1 MRAIKYLVVHA
12 TGGRVHQTI
21 ADLNVV
27 FKQKGWNNPGYHYV
41 IKRDG
46 GIVQLLDVDKVSN
59 GVKGYNEVS
68 VHVAYI
74 GGIDKNLNTID
85 NRTEEQKTALRVLL
99 KKLKKEFPS
108 AKVCGHRDLE
118 KGKDCPCFNVQ
129 EEFI

>member
-1 MRAIKYLVVHA
+1 MRAIKYIVVHA
-12 TGGRVHQTI
+12 TGGREHQTI

-27 FKQKGWNNPGYHYV
+27 FKQKGWKHPGYHYV

-46 GIVQLLDVDKVSN
+46 GIVQLLSVDKVSN
-59 GVKGYNEVS
+59 GVKGYNQVS

-74 GGIDKNLNTID
+74 GGIDKSLNTID

-118 KGKDCPCFNVQ
+118 KGKDCPCFDVNTGL
-129 EEFI
+129 